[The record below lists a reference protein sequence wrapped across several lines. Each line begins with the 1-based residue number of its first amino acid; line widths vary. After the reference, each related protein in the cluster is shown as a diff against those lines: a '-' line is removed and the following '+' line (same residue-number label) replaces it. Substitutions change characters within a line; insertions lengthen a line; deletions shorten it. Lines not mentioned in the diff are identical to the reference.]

1 MVENGR
7 ARGRFRSRN
16 IRAVAK
22 SEEMRKGSEGN
33 WWSGRGSNPRPSH
46 CERDALPAELPPHA
60 ETAIITQPSPAPS
73 LAAAEHPERKPR
85 IHPIRA
91 SSVIAA
97 VAVVFLLHWGAEFFV
112 PLFVSVIISY
122 ALSPVVE
129 HLTRAVRYRVIG
141 AAIVVLSLVGLIA
154 LAAWSWS
161 DDVEAIWLKVP
172 VAAKSVSRTV
182 QEIVRKPAGPI
193 TEVKKAAADIETAAK
208 TGKPAPAGA
217 APQRSESSVAQVS
230 MWQLLWTG
238 WKGAVV
244 AVTQLTV
251 VLFLVFFMLASGSLF
266 KKKLVLLSGERLAQ
280 RKFTVQVIDEIDHQI
295 RRYLWVMLIA
305 NTLVG
310 LGTWG
315 VFTIAG
321 LEYAGLWG
329 LVAAVL
335 HTIPYFGPA
344 MIAVGSFVVALVQF
358 GDWRAALVVGGSSV
372 LVAAVVGQL
381 FATWLASRE
390 TRMNTTAAF
399 IGLLFFGWIW
409 GFWGLLLGIPI
420 LAIVKTICD
429 HNEDWKPVGELLG
442 R

>member
-1 MVENGR
+1 
-7 ARGRFRSRN
+7 
-16 IRAVAK
+16 
-22 SEEMRKGSEGN
+22 
-33 WWSGRGSNPRPSH
+33 
-46 CERDALPAELPPHA
+46 
-60 ETAIITQPSPAPS
+60 
-73 LAAAEHPERKPR
+73 
-85 IHPIRA
+85 
-91 SSVIAA
+91 VIAA